1 MKKHHIVV
9 KETLLNCITEMDS
22 CRYLY
27 AVNPKQDFTRNRK
40 LSFKN
45 LITFL
50 LYMGGN
56 SIRKELIEYF
66 DFNSDAI
73 TSSALVQQRDK
84 LLPCALEQLL
94 NSFNNSFMHAK
105 TYKGY
110 RLLAVDGT
118 SISTPYNPED
128 KDSHFQV
135 RKRKGYNLL
144 HINAM
149 YDLYNQI
156 YTDAIIQP
164 RRNLDEY
171 SAAAHMVDRSDI
183 TGKVL
188 LIADRGYENYNL
200 FAHAQEKGW
209 KYLVRVK
216 DVNSS
221 GMLRSFDLP
230 STDEFDVNINLIMT
244 TKQTKETKKNSHLY
258 KFVPSTSRFDY
269 LDSHNNTFYP
279 ISLRVLRIK
288 ITDSLY
294 ETLITNLE
302 YEQFLPCDIKELYS
316 LRWGIE
322 TSFRKL
328 KYSIGLV
335 NFHSKKSNCITQEIF
350 ARIIMHNFCEII
362 TSHIIVSTKSQLY
375 DYRVNF
381 SFAVFICR
389 KFMISLPNARA
400 PDIEALLGKN
410 ALPVRKGRSSPRN
423 LKHQPN
429 VSFLYRVA

>member
-1 MKKHHIVV
+1 M
-9 KETLLNCITEMDS
+9 
-22 CRYLY
+22 
-27 AVNPKQDFTRNRK
+27 
-40 LSFKN
+40 
-45 LITFL
+45 
-50 LYMGGN
+50 
-56 SIRKELIEYF
+56 
-66 DFNSDAI
+66 
-73 TSSALVQQRDK
+73 
-84 LLPCALEQLL
+84 
-94 NSFNNSFMHAK
+94 
-105 TYKGY
+105 
-110 RLLAVDGT
+110 
-118 SISTPYNPED
+118 
-128 KDSHFQV
+128 
-135 RKRKGYNLL
+135 
-144 HINAM
+144 
-149 YDLYNQI
+149 
-156 YTDAIIQP
+156 
-164 RRNLDEY
+164 
-171 SAAAHMVDRSDI
+171 
-183 TGKVL
+183 
-188 LIADRGYENYNL
+188 
-200 FAHAQEKGW
+200 
-209 KYLVRVK
+209 
-216 DVNSS
+216 
-221 GMLRSFDLP
+221 
-230 STDEFDVNINLIMT
+230 
-244 TKQTKETKKNSHLY
+244 
-258 KFVPSTSRFDY
+258 
-269 LDSHNNTFYP
+269 DSHNNTFYQL
-279 ISLRVLRIK
+279 SLRVLRIK